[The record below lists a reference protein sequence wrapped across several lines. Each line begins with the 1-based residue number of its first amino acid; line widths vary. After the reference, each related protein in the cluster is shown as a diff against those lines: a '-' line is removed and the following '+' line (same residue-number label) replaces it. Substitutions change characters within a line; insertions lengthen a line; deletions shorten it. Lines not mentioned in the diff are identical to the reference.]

1 MHSPHTLS
9 LVAVQ
14 AETRYEFEGQVEQS
28 EDGGG
33 GGGDGTPARGCLFRD
48 LSHAQRCASS
58 REAKA
63 CEMLLHR
70 SEQQQREKERDA
82 GALASVT

>member
-28 EDGGG
+28 GGG
-33 GGGDGTPARGCLFRD
+33 
-48 LSHAQRCASS
+48 
-58 REAKA
+58 
-63 CEMLLHR
+63 
-70 SEQQQREKERDA
+70 A
-82 GALASVT
+82 GAGVVLAGGVGTGVVTDVVAVGPTSAPLVD